1 MNTILAGRLDEQ
13 ARAEQAITA
22 LEATGFQR
30 EQMAPFF
37 VNPAGQHGENV
48 HRGGWRRGSESNRR
62 TRLCRPLHILINQS
76 DACV

>member
-1 MNTILAGRLDEQ
+1 VRYRVGEIKRNTILAGRFNGQ

-30 EQMAPFF
+30 EQMATFF

-48 HRGGWRRGSESNRR
+48 PS
-62 TRLCRPLHILINQS
+62 
-76 DACV
+76 